1 MYILNIEGT
10 TGIFFCNF
18 FLEKLLQSVF
28 PQNDLENALGIRL
41 SG

>member
-1 MYILNIEGT
+1 MRIPNMEGN

-28 PQNDLENALGIRL
+28 PQNDLENALGRRL